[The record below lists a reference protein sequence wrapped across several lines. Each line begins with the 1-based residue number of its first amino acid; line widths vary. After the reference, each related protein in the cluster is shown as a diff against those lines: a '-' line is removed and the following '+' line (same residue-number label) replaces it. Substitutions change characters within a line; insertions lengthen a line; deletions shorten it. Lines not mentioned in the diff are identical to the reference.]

1 MYLSIYLSVHLLSV
15 CLFISGIL
23 KLAAVIFA
31 FLLAVFL
38 AFQLLEINMDF
49 KLGSVMC
56 KWASLIMQAEE
67 SARAGSGRESYKKK
81 KNILASYLTM

>member
-1 MYLSIYLSVHLLSV
+1 MYVIYLSIYAGV
-15 CLFISGIL
+15 L
-23 KLAAVIFA
+23 KLAALIFA

-56 KWASLIMQAEE
+56 K
-67 SARAGSGRESYKKK
+67 
-81 KNILASYLTM
+81 